1 MENREA
7 INWLTRIRDRLMTT
21 SSKQFEAMTIAIA
34 AIEQQEKAFDEWC
47 TDCKEYD
54 KDRHCCPR
62 FSRVIRGAVDEVKQ
76 QGWVPV
82 SERLPEKD
90 KCYTVTVKN
99 EGLSP
104 YVDECYWNGDDK
116 VFERWD
122 DYSDTL
128 IQVPN
133 VIAWKPITEAY
144 REDKT

>member
-1 MENREA
+1 MDNKEA
-7 INWLTRIRDRLMTT
+7 IEILQRNIPGCDYDL
-21 SSKQFEAMTIAIA
+21 SEAVNLAIA
-34 AIEQQEKAFDEWC
+34 ALEQQEKAFDEWC

-76 QGWVPV
+76 QGWTPV

-90 KCYTVTVKN
+90 KCYTVTVKS
-99 EGLSP
+99 EGLPP

-128 IQVPN
+128 IQMPN
-133 VIAWKPITEAY
+133 VVAWMPLSVPVPY
-144 REDKT
+144 QEDDA